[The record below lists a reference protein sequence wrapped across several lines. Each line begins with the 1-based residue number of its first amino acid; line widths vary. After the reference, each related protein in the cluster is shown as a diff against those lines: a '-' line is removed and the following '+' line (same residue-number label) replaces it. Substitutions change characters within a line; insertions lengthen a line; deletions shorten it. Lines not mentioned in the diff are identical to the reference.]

1 MSAQLRRSARKR
13 KNLPIVAAAS
23 ARKKANQRVPDTMSV
38 PAPQLPTVD
47 TGTPFIPVTS
57 STGTYP
63 MLISQTG
70 AGIYTSAS
78 TGPVD
83 LTSTANTLLYSRVP
97 LPDQREYNTVT
108 SQDPPEH
115 SLGNTNGASNFT
127 MPFSTFDH
135 PVQIPSMHANI
146 AFNVSQ
152 SIREKIMKSEFI
164 DLGILLANNTQQAT
178 QKLVFRGGEFI
189 VQTENLQNKIGSI
202 DQWTSAFII
211 FVSVYCTVHSGRL
224 QELLKYMSVVRLGAK
239 RNPNNLG
246 WKLYDEQFRL
256 RKALDPASSW
266 AIVDSELWLLYMADS
281 SGTQN
286 LEVVSSGN
294 SNKQDRELLAH
305 LWQLGHTPIRIE
317 RLQELLKNY
326 PNREAAEELYLGFS
340 LGFRLQYTGPRE
352 HVMSKNLVSAEH
364 FKWETLNKLKTEIEL
379 GKPAKIW
386 ITGSSLVKN
395 AFIESR
401 QRPGGTNL
409 CLDRLNAE
417 IWWQGKSGM
426 VTSQLRRQIR
436 IMKKYEDPPKFLV
449 VHVGANDLGNIKT
462 KDLREKLIQAMTFI
476 SKDLPDTKIVWSQML
491 PRLKWRYSNDSKAM
505 EKCRYRV
512 NNAVANFILESG
524 GYYIRYPDISRTE
537 NMYKSDGV
545 HLSVIGNNIF
555 LNSIQ
560 GGLEFF
566 MLKTN
571 GHVFPSTDI

>member
-1 MSAQLRRSARKR
+1 MMEGVNRTRPKIRDSR
-13 KNLPIVAAAS
+13 LPITKELLLLIVKILPFICSSSYEVKLFQAAFSLAYHGLLRIGELAVSNGKS
-23 ARKKANQRVPDTMSV
+23 AHIISISDVSWSSFGVLNIRVP
-38 PAPQLPTVD
+38 
-47 TGTPFIPVTS
+47 S
-57 STGTYP
+57 SKT
-63 MLISQTG
+63 
-70 AGIYTSAS
+70 
-78 TGPVD
+78 
-83 LTSTANTLLYSRVP
+83 
-97 LPDQREYNTVT
+97 DQ
-108 SQDPPEH
+108 
-115 SLGNTNGASNFT
+115 
-127 MPFSTFDH
+127 
-135 PVQIPSMHANI
+135 
-146 AFNVSQ
+146 
-152 SIREKIMKSEFI
+152 
-164 DLGILLANNTQQAT
+164 
-178 QKLVFRGGEFI
+178 
-189 VQTENLQNKIGSI
+189 
-202 DQWTSAFII
+202 
-211 FVSVYCTVHSGRL
+211 
-224 QELLKYMSVVRLGAK
+224 
-239 RNPNNLG
+239 
-246 WKLYDEQFRL
+246 
-256 RKALDPASSW
+256 
-266 AIVDSELWLLYMADS
+266 
-281 SGTQN
+281 
-286 LEVVSSGN
+286 
-294 SNKQDRELLAH
+294 
-305 LWQLGHTPIRIE
+305 
-317 RLQELLKNY
+317 
-326 PNREAAEELYLGFS
+326 
-340 LGFRLQYTGPRE
+340 
-352 HVMSKNLVSAEH
+352 
-364 FKWETLNKLKTEIEL
+364 L

>member
-1 MSAQLRRSARKR
+1 MYYYWL
-13 KNLPIVAAAS
+13 
-23 ARKKANQRVPDTMSV
+23 
-38 PAPQLPTVD
+38 
-47 TGTPFIPVTS
+47 
-57 STGTYP
+57 
-63 MLISQTG
+63 
-70 AGIYTSAS
+70 
-78 TGPVD
+78 
-83 LTSTANTLLYSRVP
+83 
-97 LPDQREYNTVT
+97 
-108 SQDPPEH
+108 
-115 SLGNTNGASNFT
+115 
-127 MPFSTFDH
+127 
-135 PVQIPSMHANI
+135 
-146 AFNVSQ
+146 
-152 SIREKIMKSEFI
+152 
-164 DLGILLANNTQQAT
+164 
-178 QKLVFRGGEFI
+178 
-189 VQTENLQNKIGSI
+189 NLQKITKI
-202 DQWTSAFII
+202 CI
-211 FVSVYCTVHSGRL
+211 
-224 QELLKYMSVVRLGAK
+224 
-239 RNPNNLG
+239 
-246 WKLYDEQFRL
+246 
-256 RKALDPASSW
+256 
-266 AIVDSELWLLYMADS
+266 
-281 SGTQN
+281 
-286 LEVVSSGN
+286 
-294 SNKQDRELLAH
+294 
-305 LWQLGHTPIRIE
+305 
-317 RLQELLKNY
+317 
-326 PNREAAEELYLGFS
+326 
-340 LGFRLQYTGPRE
+340 
-352 HVMSKNLVSAEH
+352 
-364 FKWETLNKLKTEIEL
+364 

-436 IMKKYEDPPKFLV
+436 IMKTYEDPPKFLV
-449 VHVGANDLGNIKT
+449 VHVGANDLGNLKT

>member
-135 PVQIPSMHANI
+135 PIQIPSMHANI

-239 RNPNNLG
+239 KNPNNLG

-286 LEVVSSGN
+286 LEVVSSGYNTFSANRNVNKKSKCYAFNYNGKCFN
-294 SNKQDRELLAH
+294 SFCQYSHACIQCHGVHSVINCQFKQYNLPSQTRPNSRVRQPYVNSRFSRPGVMSSQNFVFRQQQQTRPRAP
-305 LWQLGHTPIRIE
+305 GTSMATRA
-317 RLQELLKNY
+317 Y
-326 PNREAAEELYLGFS
+326 PN
-340 LGFRLQYTGPRE
+340 
-352 HVMSKNLVSAEH
+352 KN
-364 FKWETLNKLKTEIEL
+364 
-379 GKPAKIW
+379 
-386 ITGSSLVKN
+386 
-395 AFIESR
+395 
-401 QRPGGTNL
+401 
-409 CLDRLNAE
+409 
-417 IWWQGKSGM
+417 
-426 VTSQLRRQIR
+426 
-436 IMKKYEDPPKFLV
+436 
-449 VHVGANDLGNIKT
+449 
-462 KDLREKLIQAMTFI
+462 
-476 SKDLPDTKIVWSQML
+476 
-491 PRLKWRYSNDSKAM
+491 
-505 EKCRYRV
+505 
-512 NNAVANFILESG
+512 
-524 GYYIRYPDISRTE
+524 
-537 NMYKSDGV
+537 
-545 HLSVIGNNIF
+545 
-555 LNSIQ
+555 
-560 GGLEFF
+560 
-566 MLKTN
+566 
-571 GHVFPSTDI
+571 

>member
-38 PAPQLPTVD
+38 PAPQLPTVV

-63 MLISQTG
+63 MLFSQTG
-70 AGIYTSAS
+70 AGIYTSA
-78 TGPVD
+78 
-83 LTSTANTLLYSRVP
+83 N
-97 LPDQREYNTVT
+97 QRECNTVT

-115 SLGNTNGASNFT
+115 SLGNTNGASSFT

-135 PVQIPSMHANI
+135 PIQIPSMHANI

-152 SIREKIMKSEFI
+152 SIREKIVKSEFI
-164 DLGILLANNTQQAT
+164 DLGILLTNNTQQAT

-189 VQTENLQNKIGSI
+189 VQTENMQNKIGSI

-266 AIVDSELWLLYMADS
+266 AIVDPELWLLYMADS
-281 SGTQN
+281 SGTQ
-286 LEVVSSGN
+286 
-294 SNKQDRELLAH
+294 R
-305 LWQLGHTPIRIE
+305 
-317 RLQELLKNY
+317 
-326 PNREAAEELYLGFS
+326 FS

-409 CLDRLNAE
+409 CLDRLNTE
-417 IWWQGKSGM
+417 IWWQGKSLTI
-426 VTSQLRRQIR
+426 VRQWKNVDTGL
-436 IMKKYEDPPKFLV
+436 IM
-449 VHVGANDLGNIKT
+449 
-462 KDLREKLIQAMTFI
+462 Q
-476 SKDLPDTKIVWSQML
+476 
-491 PRLKWRYSNDSKAM
+491 
-505 EKCRYRV
+505 
-512 NNAVANFILESG
+512 
-524 GYYIRYPDISRTE
+524 
-537 NMYKSDGV
+537 
-545 HLSVIGNNIF
+545 
-555 LNSIQ
+555 
-560 GGLEFF
+560 
-566 MLKTN
+566 
-571 GHVFPSTDI
+571 